1 MSLATL
7 IYIILGLLLIPI
19 LVTLNKFRKYFAFSN
34 KIPGKT
40 LKVIKSRGLNFG
52 LGQTLQMFDFDKVY
66 EFLSTSHEFGEPMS
80 ILTTLVDA
88 GKIFYFF
95 PFFRN

>member
-1 MSLATL
+1 MTSLVVTL
-7 IYIILGLLLIPI
+7 LYIFLGLLLIPV
-19 LVTLNKFRKYFAFSN
+19 LVFLNKFRKYFAFSN

-40 LKVIKSRGLNFG
+40 LKVLKSRGLNFG
-52 LGQTLQMFDFDKVY
+52 FGQTRQMFDFDKVF

-88 GKIFYFF
+88 GK
-95 PFFRN
+95 N